1 MTRTGWKIIEPHR
14 QPAAK
19 TVNTV
24 SFTRSETRLR
34 EGAECRESPRLP
46 AGGEVCLL
54 TFLFIEPLTNP
65 WGTPK
70 TTEVVEDLAFCGSDC
85 GSGFSA
91 FLRFLV
97 GERVALLA
105 AIEPRATC
113 PERRLFGQV
122 ENNPPEIGKHCGAF
136 GGVIQMTASK
146 RLLISALV

>member
-1 MTRTGWKIIEPHR
+1 MR
-14 QPAAK
+14 PAEVGADSQHAARK
-19 TVNTV
+19 
-24 SFTRSETRLR
+24 SARGGLDARKQRSHPAEGETF
-34 EGAECRESPRLP
+34 
-46 AGGEVCLL
+46 LL
-54 TFLFIEPLTNP
+54 TSPFIERLTNP

-105 AIEPRATC
+105 AIEPRANC
-113 PERRLFGQV
+113 RERRLFGQV